1 LSSPRAA
8 NRWFTQVHGL
18 YQRFKQLIHEGAKFG
33 IVGLT
38 GIAITDLLFV
48 PLHGTLHLGPLTA
61 ITIATAA
68 ATVFAFFG
76 NRYWSF
82 KHRQGAGTGRES
94 ALFFAL
100 NGVGLLIQYAVL
112 GLTNYGLGLTSK
124 EDNFIAVNVGIVLG
138 TLFRFWS
145 YRKFVWVPPEVRQAQ
160 LNRGRHRMGRTVV
173 VLPPERPVTEAA
185 RRPVAE
191 VTAELTSTQERARQ
205 RLR

>member
-8 NRWFTQVHGL
+8 NRRFTHPHDL

-33 IVGLT
+33 IVGLI
-38 GIAITDLLFV
+38 GIAITDVLFV
-48 PLHGTLHLGPLTA
+48 PLHDTLHLGPLTS

-82 KHRQGAGTGRES
+82 RHRQGAGTGRES
-94 ALFFAL
+94 VLFFVL
-100 NGVGLLIQYAVL
+100 NGIGLLIQYAVL
-112 GLTNYGLGLTSK
+112 GLTNYGLGLTTK
-124 EDNFIAVNVGIVLG
+124 TENFIAVNVGIVLG

-173 VLPPERPVTEAA
+173 VLPVTQPAAEAA
-185 RRPVAE
+185 RRPVADSSPQQR
-191 VTAELTSTQERARQ
+191 AEQ